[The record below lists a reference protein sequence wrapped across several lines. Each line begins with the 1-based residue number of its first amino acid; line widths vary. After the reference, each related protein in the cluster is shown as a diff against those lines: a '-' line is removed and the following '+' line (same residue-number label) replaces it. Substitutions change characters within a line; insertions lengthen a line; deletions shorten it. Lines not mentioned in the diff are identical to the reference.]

1 MTDKERG
8 IFDLEERLARLKA
21 KIEAVRES
29 AREKGPE
36 VIDRYAGD
44 LERLLDKYD
53 AARYK
58 LTLLRKGG
66 GDALTEL
73 REGLEH
79 ALADLKSAVAK
90 AKEKF

>member
-1 MTDKERG
+1 MTDKEHG
-8 IFDLEERLARLKA
+8 LFDLEEQLARLKA
-21 KIEAVRES
+21 RIETFRET
-29 AREKGPE
+29 AREKGPA

-66 GDALTEL
+66 GDALSEL
-73 REGLEH
+73 REGVDQ
-79 ALADLKSAVAK
+79 ALADLKQAVTRARD
-90 AKEKF
+90 KF